1 MKKSSHSLS
10 NCAGISLSPI
20 IGLSW
25 FNYHPQTF
33 VAGSCLLGAISI
45 LSYKENPFYQPVDCS
60 QDQESC
66 HQDHGKAGQ
75 KRQDDKLPYLINTE
89 NKSKSFPQLSSL
101 SVNATD
107 DFYLASGFGKSVGL
121 YSTYTG
127 SQIKILP
134 GMHMSHINIVRFA
147 NYHPHVFSTA
157 SFDSSCKLWDLRQK
171 ISGNDPV
178 IKFELPCMAIMSCF
192 SPSDD
197 LKMVVSGVDDYV
209 KQLDLRHR
217 ESSGSSGGRGGTF
230 AIPPLRDPQSYRRSV
245 YNSNGD
251 FVLSVNTKDKY
262 LRIFDSGS
270 LASKFKFGCFNL
282 LNSYYEGEPLI
293 KSKSDSSLVVHTFT
307 ERVVSGNQGSQRQG
321 SSYSERGVGV
331 AEPNN
336 SRDPGVVAD
345 DEDAVDSGGVL
356 EAERE
361 TQSTGGH
368 QTATLEQQGESSDRE
383 NDYSLLSV
391 RGHPIYADIGGF
403 LISESTGNSKLALL
417 KFGHV
422 YDDGVG

>member
-1 MKKSSHSLS
+1 M
-10 NCAGISLSPI
+10 
-20 IGLSW
+20 
-25 FNYHPQTF
+25 
-33 VAGSCLLGAISI
+33 AGSCLLGAISI
-45 LSYKENPFYQPVDCS
+45 LSFKENPFYQPADDSS
-60 QDQESC
+60 QDRESSY
-66 HQDHGKAGQ
+66 QGYGRSDRE
-75 KRQDDKLPYLINTE
+75 RQDDKLPYLISTE

-171 ISGNDPV
+171 INGNDPV

-192 SPSDD
+192 SPRDD
-197 LKMVVSGVDDYV
+197 LGMVVSGVDDYV
-209 KQLDLRHR
+209 KQLDLRYR
-217 ESSGSSGGRGGTF
+217 ESSSSSGGRGGVFT
-230 AIPPLRDPQSYRRSV
+230 IPPLRDPQSYRRSV

-262 LRIFDSGS
+262 LRIFDSRS
-270 LASKFKFGCFNL
+270 LSPQFKFGCFNM
-282 LNSYYEGEPLI
+282 LNSHYEGESLI
-293 KSKSDSSLVVHTFT
+293 KSKSSSLVVHTFT
-307 ERVVSGNQGSQRQG
+307 EWVASRNQGSQPRG
-321 SSYSERGVGV
+321 SHPEVGGEAAGLGHSRDSGEIADEEAADGGSALETERGTLPIGDRQ
-331 AEPNN
+331 ATT
-336 SRDPGVVAD
+336 
-345 DEDAVDSGGVL
+345 L
-356 EAERE
+356 ERE
-361 TQSTGGH
+361 
-368 QTATLEQQGESSDRE
+368 GESNRE
-383 NDYSLLSV
+383 KDYGLLSV

-403 LISESTGNSKLALL
+403 LISESSGSSKLALL

-422 YDDGVG
+422 YDDGVR